1 MDDGMLTN
9 DFKETDNIL
18 YDIRAI
24 IETSQNQAYH
34 AVNSALIRRNWLIGY
49 RIAQEELKGQD
60 RAEYGAQVIK
70 QLSIELTELYGK
82 GFTKSNLYSY
92 CLFYKSFTE
101 IFQTPS
107 GKSERFLSWSHY
119 AALLQVK
126 DKTARDWYEK
136 EAAEQTWSVRTLQRN
151 ISTRDN

>member
-70 QLSIELTELYGK
+70 QLSIELMR
-82 GFTKSNLYSY
+82 N
-92 CLFYKSFTE
+92 
-101 IFQTPS
+101 
-107 GKSERFLSWSHY
+107 Y
-119 AALLQVK
+119 ALK
-126 DKTARDWYEK
+126 
-136 EAAEQTWSVRTLQRN
+136 
-151 ISTRDN
+151 